1 MRVGII
7 NKGAESRLRSFF
19 RGVEGDFVAT
29 ETIFK
34 NENRN
39 PASQTD
45 RNWFYNYNS
54 LLKKNGLAIP
64 LRGKKDGAIVTLG
77 LTLTERGRAA
87 LKGSS
92 EQARLLYE
100 SPFENVLKTKKVT
113 LASWR
118 DDAYELQRQ
127 HPELV
132 IEFDV
137 RLRKEYDKNINSI

>member
-1 MRVGII
+1 MGITI
-7 NKGAESRLRSFF
+7 KGAESRLRSFF
-19 RGVEGDFVAT
+19 KGVEGDFVAT
-29 ETIFK
+29 ETIFR

-39 PASQTD
+39 PNSQTD

-54 LLKKNGLAIP
+54 LLKKHGLAIP
-64 LRGKKDGAIVTLG
+64 LRGKKGGAIVTLG

-87 LKGSS
+87 LEGYSQ
-92 EQARLLYE
+92 QARLLYE
-100 SPFENVLKTKKVT
+100 SPFENVMDKKVT

-132 IEFDV
+132 IEFEV
-137 RLRKEYDKNINSI
+137 RLRKEYDKNLNSI